1 MAYDDR
7 WTPTQADYDA
17 MDVSTLTAEDALKD
31 ANYNKT
37 QFDVMRFCA
46 IDDSVMRTLPEF
58 NDDELIV
65 FIRSLADFYIN
76 GAWPDYATI
85 TSTAARM
92 ALRANISA
100 HIERMN
106 KTLLDS
112 YKAYVKGKKTKKK

>member
-1 MAYDDR
+1 MNDR
-7 WTPTQADYDA
+7 WIPTQADYDN

-31 ANYNKT
+31 ATFNKT

-46 IDDSVMRTLPEF
+46 IDDSVMRTIPEF
-58 NDDELIV
+58 TDDELIV
-65 FIRSLADFYIN
+65 FMRYMSDFYTN
-76 GAWPDYATI
+76 GAFPDYASI

-112 YKAYVKGKKTKKK
+112 YKAFVKGKKSKKK